1 MSKPTLTAVEMQI
14 RRVTRRLFVQAFLDR
29 LVWCWAGALAL
40 AAAWLLAQPLLLPT
54 VADWLGWAVAGG
66 LVFLATVLAAGLACL
81 AAPSRLAA
89 ALALDERFAL
99 RERVTTSLSLPPEQ
113 QDSPAAV
120 ALLADTNRRV
130 ASLDVRSRFPV
141 RLSWS
146 AVLVPLAA
154 AALAAIGFFYDPGL
168 GAASPNHADRDR
180 QAAAASKDADQ
191 KLADLKKKLTQDWP
205 KDQPKGP
212 EVKELEKLLDKL
224 LSQPLDPRD
233 KEKIRERIKQL
244 RPMEQ
249 KLKDR
254 IADLKG
260 KADRAAQIKDVLK
273 DLQAPDGKA
282 PKEGPGKDLK
292 DALAKGDF
300 QKAADEVE
308 KIRKKLDKGEMKPEE
323 REQLEKEMRD
333 LERQLQRL
341 GQMQELRDRLKQALD
356 KGELDR
362 EQFDQEMQNL
372 DELAGDLQDL
382 QDLANQLGECL
393 KCLGKGDKQGAGK
406 KLKILAGKL
415 AKLDADGKEL
425 KGLQDN
431 QDALKEA
438 EAALLVQLMGKQG
451 QGQNPKKGDGQAGGG
466 PPGTKR
472 GITKDGPKE
481 FHDARQKVERDEK
494 GQLRV
499 SGFRK
504 GGTFAKIPA
513 REVGGVF
520 RQAQQEAPNAIERQ
534 RVPPEAAE
542 MLKGYYENLGGQK

>member
-1 MSKPTLTAVEMQI
+1 MSKPTLTAVELQI
-14 RRVTRRLFVQAFLDR
+14 RRVTRRLFVQTFLDR
-29 LVWCWAGALAL
+29 LAWCWAGALAL
-40 AAAWLLAQPLLLPT
+40 AAAWLLAQPLLLPAA
-54 VADWLGWAVAGG
+54 ADWLGWAVTGG
-66 LVFLATVLAAGLACL
+66 LVLLATVLAVGLACL
-81 AAPSRLAA
+81 AAPSRLVA

-130 ASLDVRSRFPV
+130 AGLDVRARFPV

-146 AVLVPLAA
+146 AALVPLGA

-168 GAASPNHADRDR
+168 GAASPNRADRDR
-180 QAAAASKDADQ
+180 QAAAAKDADQ
-191 KLADLKKKLTQDWP
+191 KLADLKKKLMQDWP

-233 KEKIRERIKQL
+233 KEKIRERIKEL
-244 RPMEQ
+244 KPMEQ

-260 KADRAAQIKDVLK
+260 KADRAAQIKDALK

-323 REQLEKEMRD
+323 RAQLEKEMRD

-341 GQMQELRDRLKQALD
+341 GQMQDLRDRLKQALD

-382 QDLANQLGECL
+382 QDLAEQLGECL

-406 KLKILAGKL
+406 KLKLLAGKL
-415 AKLDADGKEL
+415 AKLDGDGKEL
-425 KGLQDN
+425 KGLQGN

-438 EAALLVQLMGKQG
+438 EAALMLQLMGKQG
-451 QGQNPKKGDGQAGGG
+451 QEPKKGDGRAGGG
-466 PPGTKR
+466 PPGAKR
-472 GITKDGPKE
+472 GITKDGPKD

-494 GQLRV
+494 GQQRI

-504 GGTFAKIPA
+504 GGTFAKVPA

>member
-1 MSKPTLTAVEMQI
+1 VQI
-14 RRVTRRLFVQAFLDR
+14 RRVTRRLFVQTFLDR
-29 LVWCWAGALAL
+29 LAWCWAGALAL
-40 AAAWLLAQPLLLPT
+40 AAAWLLAQPLLVPG
-54 VADWLGWAVAGG
+54 AEDWLGWAVSGG
-66 LVFLATVLAAGLACL
+66 LVLLATVLAGALACL

-113 QDSPAAV
+113 QDSPAAQ
-120 ALLADTNRRV
+120 ALLADVNRRV
-130 ASLDVRSRFPV
+130 AGLDVRSRFPV

-146 AVLVPLAA
+146 AALVPLGV

-168 GAASPNHADRDR
+168 GTASPSRAGKDR
-180 QAAAASKDADQ
+180 QAAASKDVDE
-191 KLADLKKKLTQDWP
+191 KLAELKKKLTQDWP
-205 KDQPKGP
+205 KDQPKSP
-212 EVKELEKLLDKL
+212 EVKELEKLLDKV

-233 KEKIRERIKQL
+233 KEKIRERIKQMK
-244 RPMEQ
+244 PMEQ

-260 KADRAAQIKDVLK
+260 KADRTAQVKDALK
-273 DLQAPDGKA
+273 DLQAPDAKA

-300 QKAADEVE
+300 QKAAEEVE
-308 KIRKKLDKGEMKPEE
+308 KIRKKMDKGEMKPEE
-323 REQLEKEMRD
+323 REQLEKEIRD

-341 GQMQELRDRLKQALD
+341 GQMQDLRDRLKEALD
-356 KGELDR
+356 KGDLAR
-362 EQFDQEMQNL
+362 EQFEQEMQNL
-372 DELAGDLQDL
+372 DEQAGDLQDL
-382 QDLANQLGECL
+382 QDMADALGVCL
-393 KCLGKGDKQGAGK
+393 KCLNKGDKQGASK
-406 KLKILAGKL
+406 RLKMLAGKL

-431 QDALKEA
+431 QEALKEA
-438 EAALLVQLMGKQG
+438 EAALMCQLMGKQG
-451 QGQNPKKGDGQAGGG
+451 QGQNQKKGDGRAGGG

-481 FHDARQKVERDEK
+481 FQDERQKVERDEK
-494 GQLRV
+494 GQLRI

-504 GGTFAKIPA
+504 GGTFAKVPA

-520 RQAQQEAPNAIERQ
+520 RQAQQDSYNAIERQ